1 MCGIVAIHS
10 NSGPVDT
17 EKLAR
22 ATRALHHRGPDGQRQ
37 WIAPHGRVGLGHARL
52 SIIDLVTGDQPLANE
67 DGSIHVVVNGE
78 FYDHERIQKE
88 LEARGHQLRSRSDSE
103 ILVHLYEDLGVHC
116 LHELRGEFAFVL
128 WDERNQQLF
137 AARDRFGIKP
147 LFYAQTGDTLTFASE
162 AKALFAAGV
171 PARWDP
177 DSAFQEFH
185 FVHDAGRSLFE
196 GVQQVLPGH
205 FLLATRSG
213 IRSQRYWDLD
223 FPLRDT
229 PQPERSDEDYV
240 QEVREALLEATRLRL
255 RADVPVG
262 VYLSGGLD
270 SCAILGAA
278 ASLRSDRI
286 EAFTVAFEEG
296 EYDEGPIAAEAAH
309 RFGANL
315 HAYRMTEDI
324 LADHYADAIYQS
336 ETFSGNT
343 NHTAKYLLSRK
354 VREHGFKVVL
364 TGEGSDEIFGG
375 YPFFRRDMM
384 LYGTGTEDAAT
395 RQRRVDDMVRANPV
409 WAGLMTPSPHAL
421 PLHSVAR
428 TFGHV
433 PSYFE
438 NHASRAARLRT
449 ILRPAYLASFEG
461 RDPYQHALDRLD
473 VPGQLMGREP
483 LDQALYLWTRSFF
496 PNKLLNFL
504 GDRSEM
510 AHSVEGRTPFLDH
523 HLVELVTR
531 MPAHVKIRGMT
542 EKWVLREAAR
552 PFLTET
558 VYKRQKHPFFGPPQ
572 LKGRI
577 LALMRDTFAG
587 RILDDQPFFDA
598 QAVRATLE
606 GLDAVEGRAQRDQAY
621 MMLAAPMCACILQ
634 ERYGL

>member
-1 MCGIVAIHS
+1 MCGIVAIFS
-10 NSGPVDT
+10 KDAPVVT
-17 EKLAR
+17 EALTR

-37 WIAPHGRVGLGHARL
+37 WIANHGRVGLGHARL

-67 DGSIHVVVNGE
+67 DESIHVVVNGE
-78 FYDHERIQKE
+78 FYDYERIQRE
-88 LEARGHQLRSRSDSE
+88 LEARGHRLRSRSDSE

-147 LFYAQTGDTLTFASE
+147 LFYAQVGDTLLFASE

-171 PARWDP
+171 PARWDH

-185 FVHDAGRSLFE
+185 FVHDAGRSVFQ
-196 GVQQVLPGH
+196 GVNQVLPGH
-205 FLLATRSG
+205 FLLATRAG
-213 IRSQRYWDLD
+213 VRTQRYWDVD
-223 FPLRDT
+223 FPLRDE
-229 PQPERSDEDYV
+229 PLPKRSEEDCV
-240 QEVREALLEATRLRL
+240 QEVREALVEATRLRL

-270 SCAILGAA
+270 SCSILGMA
-278 ASLRSDRI
+278 ASLRSDPI
-286 EAFTVAFEEG
+286 ETFTVAFEEG

-315 HAYRMTEDI
+315 HAYRMTEDT

-343 NHTAKYLLSRK
+343 NHTAKYVLSQK

-384 LYGTGTEDAAT
+384 LYGSGDEDMET
-395 RQRRVDDMVRANPV
+395 RQRRVDDMIRANPV
-409 WAGLMTPSPHAL
+409 WAGMMVRSPHAL
-421 PLHSVAR
+421 PLDSVAR

-433 PSYFE
+433 PTYFE
-438 NHASRAARLRT
+438 NNASRAARLRT
-449 ILRPAYLASFEG
+449 MLRSGFLASFEQ
-461 RDPYQHALDRLD
+461 RDPYQHALDRMD
-473 VPGQLMGREP
+473 VPGQLAGREP
-483 LDQALYLWTRSFF
+483 LHQALYLWMRSFF

-531 MPAHVKIRGMT
+531 MPAQVKIRGMT

-558 VYKRQKHPFFGPPQ
+558 VYKREKHPFFGPPQ

-577 LALMRDTFAG
+577 LDLMRDTFAS
-587 RILDDQPFFDA
+587 RILEDQPFFDA
-598 QAVRATLE
+598 GAVRKQLE
-606 GLDAVEGRAQRDQAY
+606 SLDAVEGRAQRDQAY
-621 MMLAAPMCACILQ
+621 MMLTAPMCACILQ
-634 ERYGL
+634 ERYRL

>member
-1 MCGIVAIHS
+1 VCGIVAIFS
-10 NSGPVDT
+10 KEAPVDP
-17 EKLAR
+17 EALAR

-37 WIAPHGRVGLGHARL
+37 WIARHGRVGLGHARL

-67 DGSIHVVVNGE
+67 DESIQVVVNGE
-78 FYDHERIQKE
+78 FYDYERIQKQ
-88 LEARGHQLRSRSDSE
+88 LEARGHRLRSRSDSE

-116 LHELRGEFAFVL
+116 LGQLRGEFAFVL

-147 LFYAQTGDTLTFASE
+147 LFYAQVGDTLLFASE

-171 PARWDP
+171 PARWDH

-185 FVHDAGRSLFE
+185 FVHDAGRSLFQ

-205 FLLATRSG
+205 FLLATRAG
-213 IRSQRYWDLD
+213 VRTQRYWDVD
-223 FPLRDT
+223 FPLRDA
-229 PQPERSDEDYV
+229 PLPKRSDEDYV
-240 QEVREALLEATRLRL
+240 EEVREALLESTRLRL

-270 SCAILGAA
+270 SCAILGVA
-278 ASLRSDRI
+278 ASLRSDPI
-286 EAFTVAFEEG
+286 ETFTVAFEEG

-315 HAYRMTEDI
+315 HSYRMTEDT
-324 LADHYADAIYQS
+324 LADHYAEAICQS

-343 NHTAKYLLSRK
+343 NHTAKYLLSQK

-375 YPFFRRDMM
+375 YPYFRRDMM
-384 LYGTGTEDAAT
+384 LYGTGDEDAET
-395 RQRRVDDMVRANPV
+395 RQRRVDEMVRANPV
-409 WAGLMTPSPHAL
+409 WAGMMTPSPHAL
-421 PLHSVAR
+421 PLDSVAR

-433 PSYFE
+433 PTYFE
-438 NHASRAARLRT
+438 NQASRGARLRT
-449 ILRPAYLASFEG
+449 ILRSDFLASFEQ

-473 VPGQLMGREP
+473 VPGQVAGREP
-483 LDQALYLWTRSFF
+483 LHQALYLWMRSFF

-523 HLVELVTR
+523 PLVELVSR

-552 PFLTET
+552 PFLTDT
-558 VYKRQKHPFFGPPQ
+558 VYKREKHPFFGPPQ

-577 LALMRDTFAG
+577 LDLMRDTLSS
-587 RILDDQPFFDA
+587 RILDEQPFFDA
-598 QAVRATLE
+598 GAVRKRLE
-606 GLDAVEGRAQRDQAY
+606 IVDAVEGRAQRDQEF
-621 MMLAAPMCACILQ
+621 MLLTAPMCACILQ
-634 ERYGL
+634 ERYRL